1 MNNDLISRSALKEKV
16 DSVQYTKEF
25 CIEHQIDYSISMQ
38 MLGLVIDN
46 APTIEINEI
55 TQDLIDKVN
64 VNVGL
69 AQPIKDERPQG
80 EWIDNKV
87 AFYHVCSECGA
98 CVTEVLYKI
107 FLCEGEL
114 NYCPNCG
121 ADMRGD
127 VQNE

>member
-80 EWIDNKV
+80 EITNEDIDMRSYMLGYLK
-87 AFYHVCSECGA
+87 G
-98 CVTEVLYKI
+98 
-107 FLCEGEL
+107 CEDSLKKFNEL
-114 NYCPNCG
+114 NKPQFSMPLRKQYMKGG
-121 ADMRGD
+121 A
-127 VQNE
+127 E

>member
-1 MNNDLISRSALKEKV
+1 MNNDLISREALKKA
-16 DSVQYTKEF
+16 
-25 CIEHQIDYSISMQ
+25 IEEYKYCGFYDKLIE
-38 MLGLVIDN
+38 VIDN
-46 APTIEINEI
+46 APTVEINEI

-127 VQNE
+127 

>member
-1 MNNDLISRSALKEKV
+1 MNNDLISRSALKEEIIKL
-16 DSVQYTKEF
+16 QKAEQNITPLA
-25 CIEHQIDYSISMQ
+25 ISISFDN
-38 MLGLVIDN
+38 LKTLINN